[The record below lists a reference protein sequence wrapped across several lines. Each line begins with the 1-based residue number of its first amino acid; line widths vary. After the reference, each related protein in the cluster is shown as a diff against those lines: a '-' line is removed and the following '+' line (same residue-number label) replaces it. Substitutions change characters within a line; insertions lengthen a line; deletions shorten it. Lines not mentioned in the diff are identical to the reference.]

1 MNKNY
6 DPYKKT
12 ILFFFSLIS
21 VALMA
26 TVFAYFW
33 YRVYWDTMYFFH
45 FYRKGNWALIGLY
58 AILVYFFDDVWGT
71 QNWTAAA
78 DGSGVVAVFSYIFSK
93 YCDVFRDLSA
103 GFWAC
108 QSGIHDFDA
117 VN

>member
-58 AILVYFFDDVWGT
+58 AILVYFFSTMYGALRIG
-71 QNWTAAA
+71 QLRRME
-78 DGSGVVAVFSYIFSK
+78 VVLSQFLATF
-93 YCDVFRDLSA
+93 CDVFRGLSA
-103 GFWAC
+103 GIWAC

>member
-33 YRVYWDTMYFFH
+33 YLVYWDTMYFFH

-58 AILVYFFDDVWGT
+58 AILV
-71 QNWTAAA
+71 
-78 DGSGVVAVFSYIFSK
+78 FSYIFSK

-108 QSGIHDFDA
+108 ESGIHDFDA

>member
-33 YRVYWDTMYFFH
+33 YRVYWDTMYFSISTA
-45 FYRKGNWALIGLY
+45 KVTGL
-58 AILVYFFDDVWGT
+58 
-71 QNWTAAA
+71 
-78 DGSGVVAVFSYIFSK
+78 
-93 YCDVFRDLSA
+93 
-103 GFWAC
+103 
-108 QSGIHDFDA
+108 
-117 VN
+117 